1 MSQTETLTLDAA
13 DGHRFSAYLSRPEG
27 APRAGLVVVQE
38 VFGVNG
44 HIRGVADNY
53 AAEGFLAIAPALFD
67 RAERGVELG
76 YSEDELMRGRALRGA
91 IDPEAVLQD
100 VAAAAAAV
108 AEAGP
113 TLLVGYCWGGLVAWQ
128 SAAALDLAAA
138 VGYYGGGIQDNL
150 ERKPRCP
157 VMLHFGDKD
166 AFITPEH
173 IAATRAAYPDLPI
186 HTYPAGHG
194 FNCDQR
200 SDYDPE
206 SATLARERTLAFFAE
221 QLG

>member
-1 MSQTETLTLDAA
+1 MSDSETVTLEAA
-13 DGHRFSAYLSRPEG
+13 DGHSFAAYLSRPDG
-27 APRAGLVVVQE
+27 TPRAGLVVVQE
-38 VFGVNG
+38 VFGVND
-44 HIRGVADNY
+44 HMRAVADSF

-76 YSEDELMRGRALRGA
+76 YGEDDLMRGRALRGA
-91 IDPEAVLQD
+91 VEAEAVLRD
-100 VAAAAAAV
+100 IEAARAAV

-113 TLLVGYCWGGLVAWQ
+113 TALVGYCWGGLVAWQ
-128 SAAALDLAAA
+128 AAAALDLAAA

-150 ERKPRCP
+150 DRPPRCP

-173 IAATRAAYPDLPI
+173 IAAVRAAYPELPI

-200 SDYDPE
+200 ADYNAE
-206 SATLARERTLAFFAE
+206 SAALARERTLAFFAE
-221 QLG
+221 RLG

>member
-1 MSQTETLTLDAA
+1 MSKAETITLEAA
-13 DGHRFSAYLSRPEG
+13 DGHHFSAYVSRPAG
-27 APRAGLVVVQE
+27 APRAGLVVLQE

-44 HIRGVADNY
+44 HIRGVADGY
-53 AAEGFLAIAPALFD
+53 ATEGFLAIAPALFD
-67 RAERGVELG
+67 RAERGIELG
-76 YSEDELMRGRALRGA
+76 YSEDELTRGRALRGA
-91 IDPEAVLQD
+91 IAPEAVLQD

-113 TLLVGYCWGGLVAWQ
+113 TAIVGYCWGGLIAWQ
-128 SAAALDLAAA
+128 AAGALDLAVA

-150 ERKPRCP
+150 ARAPRCP
-157 VMLHFGDKD
+157 IMLHFGDKD

-173 IAATRAAYPDLPI
+173 IAAIRAAYPELPI

-200 SDYDPE
+200 SDFDPE
-206 SATLARERTLAFFAE
+206 SAALALERTLAFFAE
-221 QLG
+221 HLG

>member
-1 MSQTETLTLDAA
+1 MTRAETITLEAA
-13 DGHRFSAYLSRPEG
+13 DGHDFSAYVSRPEG
-27 APRAGLVVVQE
+27 APRAGLVVLQE

-44 HIRGVADNY
+44 HIRGVADGY

-76 YSEDELMRGRALRGA
+76 YGEEELMRGRALRGA
-91 IDPEAVLQD
+91 IDPEAVLLD

-113 TLLVGYCWGGLVAWQ
+113 TAIVGYCWGGLVAWQ
-128 SAAALDLAAA
+128 AAGALDLAAA

-150 ERKPRCP
+150 DRPPRCP
-157 VMLHFGDKD
+157 IMLHFGDRD
-166 AFITPEH
+166 AFITPAQ
-173 IAATRAAYPDLPI
+173 IAATRAAYPELPI
-186 HTYPAGHG
+186 HSYPAGHG

-200 SDYDPE
+200 SDFDPE
-206 SATLARERTLAFFAE
+206 SAALALERTLAFFAE
-221 QLG
+221 HLG